1 MTSTQANLP
10 GSSIIID
17 NTAPTIILQGDDPF
31 PVYTNTTFTD
41 PGALANDHSY
51 GDQTINTTDTPS
63 TSVSGT
69 FTVNYKAPD
78 DYAGN
83 TGPSITRTI
92 LVTDAPKINITALTI
107 SSSSSNNFARAGQTI
122 TLMLYTDSSDLT
134 NATGTFLNREF
145 TSSLVNGNA
154 NFTIL
159 VDSTDP
165 NGNATFS
172 ISMENSIKSQIT
184 ITNVNITDDSFV
196 TIDTIKPVITITDAS
211 NNTVLQG
218 NTYSDP
224 GTEIT
229 DANNASYDGVIS
241 ATALDTS
248 ILGAQNIT
256 YSAPADAAGNIPDS
270 INRTVTVLAKPL
282 AITTLTITSSNA
294 NSSYAKAGD
303 VITLNL
309 VANGTIGSSTTV
321 SIASTTPTPT
331 ITDNSLTASYTVE
344 SSLADT
350 NSLAFTI
357 TTSNE
362 DNLQTVTS
370 TQANLPGSSI
380 IIDNTAP
387 TIILQGDDPFLVYT
401 NTTFTDPGA
410 RANDHSYGDQTINTT
425 DTTST
430 SVPGTFTVN
439 YKAPD
444 DYAGNTGPSITRTIL
459 VTDAPDINITALT
472 ISSSSSN
479 NFARADQTITLMLY
493 TDSSDLTNATGTF
506 LNREFTSSLVN
517 GNANFTILVD
527 STDTNG
533 NATFSITVTNS
544 TTSKIT
550 LTKASIT
557 DGSFV
562 TIDTVKPV
570 IALNGNSPDTVF
582 RGNSYTDQGV
592 TVSDD
597 GNNSYPQTFTASIT
611 DLDTSLLGAQNITY
625 SAPADAA
632 GNIPDS
638 INRTVTVLAKPL
650 AITTLTI
657 TSSNAN
663 SSYAKTGDVITLNLV
678 ANGTI
683 GSSTTVSIASTTPT
697 PTITTATVANDTL
710 TATYTV
716 ESSLADTNSLAF
728 TITTSNEDNLQTV
741 TSTQTNLLGSS
752 IIIDNTCTY
761 RKRTC
766 LHAGT

>member
-1 MTSTQANLP
+1 MQ
-10 GSSIIID
+10 I
-17 NTAPTIILQGDDPF
+17 
-31 PVYTNTTFTD
+31 
-41 PGALANDHSY
+41 
-51 GDQTINTTDTPS
+51 
-63 TSVSGT
+63 
-69 FTVNYKAPD
+69 TVIA
-78 DYAGN
+78 
-83 TGPSITRTI
+83 RTI
-92 LVTDAPKINITALTI
+92 VPYSDYHKITEVQ
-107 SSSSSNNFARAGQTI
+107 S
-122 TLMLYTDSSDLT
+122 
-134 NATGTFLNREF
+134 
-145 TSSLVNGNA
+145 
-154 NFTIL
+154 
-159 VDSTDP
+159 
-165 NGNATFS
+165 
-172 ISMENSIKSQIT
+172 
-184 ITNVNITDDSFV
+184 
-196 TIDTIKPVITITDAS
+196 DTIKVIAYNSLHQIT
-211 NNTVLQG
+211 LQG
-218 NTYSDP
+218 NTTDP

-229 DANNASYDGVIS
+229 DANNASYVVIS

-611 DLDTSLLGAQNITY
+611 DLDTSSLGAQNITY
-625 SAPADAA
+625 SAPSDAA

-741 TSTQTNLLGSS
+741 TSTQANLLGSS
-752 IIIDNTCTY
+752 IIIDNTAPTITLQGDDPFLVYPSLYKYDIY
-761 RKRTC
+761 RPRCSCKRIS
-766 LHAGT
+766 LVR